1 MGFLRRLV
9 GGSGRQSS
17 APDEERWP
25 PPGPI
30 TTWPVG
36 DSFDSKLA
44 AVVFLPKNGATVEV
58 SGESRYQDT
67 LEVIAGGRTS
77 KGARNPEHVAALLP
91 EPSSATDP
99 DAVRVLIVPKRS
111 GLPWGQVGYLSRED
125 AVRYRP
131 VIDRVASIGK
141 VTACHVSLKGGWD
154 RGPEDRVDISV
165 TLHLDVPANLM
176 LELDKKLL
184 G

>member
-17 APDEERWP
+17 APGVQQWP

-36 DSFDSKLA
+36 ESFNSKLA
-44 AVVFLPKNGATVEV
+44 AVVFLPRDGATVEV
-58 SGESRYQDT
+58 SGESRYQET
-67 LEVIAGGRTS
+67 LEIIAGGRTS
-77 KGARNPEHVAALLP
+77 EGAQNPDHVATLLP
-91 EPSSATDP
+91 EPSSAPDP
-99 DAVRVLIVPKRS
+99 NAVRVVIVPTRP
-111 GLPWGQVGYLSRED
+111 GRPWGKVGYLSPED

-141 VTACHVSLKGGWD
+141 VAACHVSLKGGWD
-154 RGPEDRVDISV
+154 RGPEDHGDIGV

-176 LELDKKLL
+176 LELDKELKA
-184 G
+184 